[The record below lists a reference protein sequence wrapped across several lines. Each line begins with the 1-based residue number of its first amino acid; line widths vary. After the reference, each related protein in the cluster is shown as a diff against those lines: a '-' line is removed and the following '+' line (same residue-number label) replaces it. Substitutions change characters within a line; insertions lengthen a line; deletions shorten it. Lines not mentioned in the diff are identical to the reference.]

1 VLGDGKSIGA
11 VYRAVVELLGAIVP
25 IAELPPAIP
34 FTSHVIAVPAARQ
47 NEAVNVCV
55 CARETVAADGEMV
68 FVAEHVMVTLAVA
81 DLAGSATL
89 VAVTLTV
96 GGEGGKE
103 GAT

>member
-1 VLGDGKSIGA
+1 
-11 VYRAVVELLGAIVP
+11 VVELLGAIVP
-25 IAELPPAIP
+25 IAEFPPAIP
-34 FTSHVIAVPAARQ
+34 FTSHATVDPAARQ
-47 NEAVNVCV
+47 KEAVNICV
-55 CARETVAADGEMV
+55 CARETVAAAGEIV

-96 GGEGGKE
+96 EGEGGTT

>member
-1 VLGDGKSIGA
+1 MLGEGKSTGA
-11 VYRAVVELLGAIVP
+11 VYMAALAPLGAIVP

-34 FTSHVIAVPAARQ
+34 LTSHATAAPADRQ
-47 NEAVNVCV
+47 KDALKVCV
-55 CARETVAADGEMV
+55 RASETVAVGGEIV

-89 VAVTLTV
+89 VTVTLTV
-96 GGEGGKE
+96 EGDGGTV

>member
-1 VLGDGKSIGA
+1 
-11 VYRAVVELLGAIVP
+11 
-25 IAELPPAIP
+25 
-34 FTSHVIAVPAARQ
+34 
-47 NEAVNVCV
+47 
-55 CARETVAADGEMV
+55 VAADGEIV

-96 GGEGGKE
+96 EGEGGKV